1 MEKIKSHF
9 IQNSAVWFV
18 VAIPFL
24 TSIAYALL
32 LPVSLDEA
40 ATFLLFTNTNIIE
53 SATTYPAPNNHIFHS
68 IITNF
73 TKHLPYL
80 SDLFKLRISSIAINL
95 VTLLVL
101 YKFITKHFNK
111 KMALAVVAITS
122 MLFMTIYYSYMSRG
136 YALVNLFFL
145 INLFCVFNLIKGEN
159 SIKNWSI
166 FCISSVLGFYTMP
179 SFLYP
184 FVTLNFFYFLFQNK
198 SILKQVVANGI
209 VLLVVVI
216 LYFPIVYNEGIGA
229 LANNP
234 YVKPIGF
241 LTTVRSLPRFS
252 LLTIQEITGIR
263 WFVMLGLLL
272 IVAYKLRDVK
282 DKITKRFALVFAIA
296 PIVLLSIH
304 CVIPFPR
311 VFFYYSFV
319 IVILICLVFNNAIN
333 KLNYKVLLT
342 FLLLMQG
349 AFLFDFERKIY
360 DYENK
365 DAAINITSDTIIK
378 KIIGNKKYLF
388 DESLL
393 YYNLNFELITKGYKA
408 YEIKEVSNVNLDA
421 DTVSNFD
428 YIIIKKERNTTKF
441 KKPFFVTDYYSVYKN

>member
-1 MEKIKSHF
+1 MEKIKSF
-9 IQNSAVWFV
+9 IINNGIWLV
-18 VAIPFL
+18 VAIPLL
-24 TSIAYALL
+24 TSIAYAII

-40 ATFLLFTNTNIIE
+40 ATFLLFTNTSIIE
-53 SATTYPAPNNHIFHS
+53 SATTYPAPNNHILHS

-73 TKHLPYL
+73 TKYLPYL

-159 SIKNWSI
+159 TSKNWSV

-184 FVTLNFFYFLFQNK
+184 FLTLNFFLFLFQHK
-198 SILKQVVANGI
+198 SILKQVIANGI
-209 VLLVVVI
+209 IALVVVI

-272 IVAYKLRDVK
+272 IVAYKLRNIT

-311 VFFYYSFV
+311 VFCYYSFV
-319 IVILICLVFNNAIN
+319 IVILICLAFNNPIN
-333 KLNYKVLLT
+333 KLNYKVLLPV
-342 FLLLMQG
+342 LLLMQG
-349 AFLFDFERKIY
+349 LLLLNFERQIY
-360 DYENK
+360 AYENK
-365 DAAINITSDTIIK
+365 DAAINITCDTIIK

-393 YYNLNFELITKGYKA
+393 YYNLKFELITKGYKD

-421 DTVSNFD
+421 DTVSDFD
-428 YIIIKKERNTTKF
+428 YIIIKKERNRTKF
-441 KKPFFVTDYYSVYKN
+441 KKPFYVTDYYNVYKN